1 MIEGELNIKELRVG
15 NFIYDAGIDFDNG
28 GNKIRSD
35 DTELVVVTVEVMASI
50 IKYPFGNFNYHS
62 YVPIPISPE
71 WLERFNFEMDDDME
85 YGIIWSFKISD
96 DASIYWNGFI
106 EIEVR
111 TKYVTTRYDL
121 DHIKHIHQLQNLYHS
136 LTGKELELKEKV

>member
-1 MIEGELNIKELRVG
+1 MIDPKELRIG
-15 NFIYDAGIDFDNG
+15 NWV
-28 GNKIRSD
+28 KVD
-35 DTELVVVTVEVMASI
+35 DLPIEQITLETFATLAQHPHTI
-50 IKYPFGNFNYHS
+50 GYFN
-62 YVPIPISPE
+62 PIPISPE

>member
-1 MIEGELNIKELRVG
+1 MIPVNELRVG
-15 NFIYDAGIDFDNG
+15 NIVTLTGNEVASPLDIMID
-28 GNKIRSD
+28 
-35 DTELVVVTVEVMASI
+35 EV
-50 IKYPFGNFNYHS
+50 NFPITRKRGEYN
-62 YVPIPISPE
+62 PIPISPE